1 MEVHRSVYTFL
12 ISLITQSS
20 FEHFRCNH
28 VTNTMKR
35 KGVVTTSDEIETAYV
50 TLDTQREEGKRPW
63 ERARVCACTKNPRNA
78 NVLKCYVIF
87 QHFRL
92 NKGFEKVIQVPK

>member
-1 MEVHRSVYTFL
+1 
-12 ISLITQSS
+12 
-20 FEHFRCNH
+20 
-28 VTNTMKR
+28 MKR

-63 ERARVCACTKNPRNA
+63 ERARVCACTKNPRKV
-78 NVLKCYVIF
+78 NVLKSYVIF

-92 NKGFEKVIQVPK
+92 YKGFEKVIQVPK

>member
-1 MEVHRSVYTFL
+1 
-12 ISLITQSS
+12 
-20 FEHFRCNH
+20 
-28 VTNTMKR
+28 MKR

-78 NVLKCYVIF
+78 NVFKMLCYFSAF
-87 QHFRL
+87 QIEQRL
-92 NKGFEKVIQVPK
+92 

>member
-1 MEVHRSVYTFL
+1 
-12 ISLITQSS
+12 
-20 FEHFRCNH
+20 
-28 VTNTMKR
+28 MKR

-87 QHFRL
+87 FS
-92 NKGFEKVIQVPK
+92 ISD